1 MTPASDEELLSRAR
15 NTGSGNDSVAAFEEL
30 VTRTRDR
37 VFGVAL
43 RIVHNEAEAAE
54 ITQETFLAAW
64 RALGQLQGDSFGH
77 WVHRIAANRAL
88 MRLRHQKV
96 ANQVEESLESPQFNA
111 RGSLVETVADW
122 APTGEGAAIDAELG
136 KAIEDAAQHLPE
148 AAKQVFLLHDV
159 EGLDY
164 QQISEITKDSVP
176 ALKSR
181 LHRARLQM
189 RQAID
194 RFYAEKGGGS

>member
-1 MTPASDEELLSRAR
+1 MSSASDEELLQRAR
-15 NTGSGNDSVAAFEEL
+15 NNDPAAFEEL
-30 VTRTRDR
+30 VERSRDR

-43 RIVHNEAEAAE
+43 RILHSEAEAGEVA
-54 ITQETFLAAW
+54 QETFLAAW
-64 RALGQLQGDSFGH
+64 RSLGQLTGDSFGH

-96 ANQVEESLESPQFNA
+96 ANEVEESIESPKFNA
-111 RGSLVETVADW
+111 RGSLIETVADW
-122 APTGEGAAIDAELG
+122 APTGEDASLDAELR
-136 KAIEDAAQHLPE
+136 KAIEDAARGLPE
-148 AAKQVFLLHDV
+148 AARQVFLLHDV

-181 LHRARLQM
+181 LHRARLAM
-189 RQAID
+189 RAAID
-194 RFYAEKGGGS
+194 RFYAEKGPT

>member
-1 MTPASDEELLSRAR
+1 MSAATDDELLVRAR
-15 NTGSGNDSVAAFEEL
+15 NKDVPAFEEL
-30 VTRTRDR
+30 VARSRDR

-43 RIVHNEAEAAE
+43 RILHSDAEAAE
-54 ITQETFLAAW
+54 VAQETFLAAW
-64 RALGQLQGDSFGH
+64 KSLHQLTGEFSH

-96 ANQVEESLESPQFNA
+96 ANEVEESIESPQFNA
-111 RGSLVETVADW
+111 RGSLIESVADW
-122 APTGEGAAIDAELG
+122 SRNAEGQSLDAELRG
-136 KAIEDAAQHLPE
+136 AIEKASDALPE
-148 AAKQVFLLHDV
+148 AAKQVFMLHDV

-164 QQISEITKDSVP
+164 EQISEITGDSVA

-189 RQAID
+189 RGAID
-194 RFYAEKGGGS
+194 AFYAERQQ

>member
-1 MTPASDEELLSRAR
+1 VSDVSDDELLQRAR
-15 NTGSGNDSVAAFEEL
+15 NHDTGAFEEL
-30 VTRTRDR
+30 VARNRDR
-37 VFGVAL
+37 VFGIAL
-43 RIVHNEAEAAE
+43 RIVHSEAEAAE
-54 ITQETFLAAW
+54 VTQETFLAAW
-64 RALGQLQGDSFGH
+64 RSLTQLTGASFSH

-96 ANQVEESLESPQFNA
+96 AKAVEESLESPQFNA

-122 APTGEGAAIDAELG
+122 APTAEGASLDAELRR
-136 KAIEDAAQHLPE
+136 AIETAAGQLPE
-148 AAKQVFLLHDV
+148 AAREVFLLHDV

-164 QQISEITKDSVP
+164 QQISEITKDSVA

-189 RQAID
+189 RAAID
-194 RFYAEKGGGS
+194 RFYAERGGEP

>member
-1 MTPASDEELLSRAR
+1 VSDATDDELLQRAR
-15 NTGSGNDSVAAFEEL
+15 KEDVGAFEEL
-30 VTRTRDR
+30 VERTRDR
-37 VFGVAL
+37 VYGVAL
-43 RIVHNEAEAAE
+43 RILHRDAEAAE
-54 ITQETFLAAW
+54 VTQETFLAAW
-64 RALGQLQGDSFGH
+64 RSLHQLSGDSFGG

-96 ANQVEESLESPQFNA
+96 ANQVEESMESPQFNA

-122 APTGEGAAIDAELG
+122 APTAEGATLDAELR
-136 KAIEDAAQHLPE
+136 KAIEEASKALPE
-148 AAKQVFLLHDV
+148 PARQVFLLHDV

-181 LHRARLQM
+181 LHRARLAM
-189 RQAID
+189 RAAID
-194 RFYAEKGGGS
+194 KFYAERGSSS